1 MSNQQANPDFLD
13 PEEVADPFA
22 VFYVVND
29 SRDEEGNIPA
39 EKEILQA
46 SSNAL
51 VQMLGSDDENVK
63 ALVIAWTNGRI
74 RKLVKRGRGAA
85 WTKAAALDLPH
96 FHGKHNSSEVIV
108 FAPMRMSEQP
118 KELKKL
124 QVTGLNSTDTT
135 SAAESEKP
143 HLLVQV
149 NDRLNMST
157 GKTVAQVGHA
167 VQLFLLYGNKEETTD
182 WLTSGASLRVVKTK
196 NPTNTTVTGIV
207 VRDAGFTEVPSG
219 SLTAVAEYKVLTM
232 EGNKQ

>member
-1 MSNQQANPDFLD
+1 MTNQQVNPDFLD

-39 EKEILQA
+39 EKDILQA
-46 SSNAL
+46 SSDAL
-51 VQMLGSDDENVK
+51 VQMLSSDDENVK
-63 ALVIAWTNGRI
+63 SLVIEWTNGRI

-85 WTKAAALDLPH
+85 WTKASALDLPH

-108 FAPMRMSEQP
+108 FAPMRLSEQP

-124 QVTGLNSTDTT
+124 QVTGLNSTNTT
-135 SAAESEKP
+135 TADDSGEP

-149 NDRLNMST
+149 NDNLNMST

-167 VQLFLLYGNKEETTD
+167 VQLFLLYGNEAEKHD
-182 WLTSGASLRVVKTK
+182 WLANGATLRVVKTK
-196 NPTNTTVTGIV
+196 NLNNTTVAGIV

-232 EGNKQ
+232 EGKKQ